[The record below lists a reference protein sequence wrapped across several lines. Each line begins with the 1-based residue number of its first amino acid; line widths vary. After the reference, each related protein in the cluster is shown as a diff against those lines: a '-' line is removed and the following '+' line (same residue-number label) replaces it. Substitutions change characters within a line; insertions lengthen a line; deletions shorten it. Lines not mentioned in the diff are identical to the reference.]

1 MDCVVLD
8 DEDLYSDDET
18 SKTDGTFLFCVCY
31 SSEGT
36 GAFTICQLG
45 GRYVLTVCTLRC
57 AADVRRERRKL
68 EFEKDVSRFQLQVG
82 ITPLDTCVGREPV
95 MYRLPKKLCKRQ
107 VTRETDGKL
116 KIDCKLNAHYW
127 IFLNTAPCVSHC

>member
-1 MDCVVLD
+1 MLFLTTKTCILMTKPVRPTVRFFFVFATVLKAL
-8 DEDLYSDDET
+8 EHLQ
-18 SKTDGTFLFCVCY
+18 L
-31 SSEGT
+31 
-36 GAFTICQLG
+36 ICQLG

-107 VTRETDGKL
+107 ATRETDRKL